1 MHYRITCGGSALAD
15 KAHFS
20 EDASNGGDS
29 LLFTAFSGSIC
40 MHRYSDL
47 RRVFEMAV
55 SEVTQSDS
63 VYTVC
68 GVQMVNV
75 QWCACVFCISAC
87 SCSISTA
94 LRIPI
99 VPVMTRSQVG
109 R

>member
-1 MHYRITCGGSALAD
+1 MHYRITCGGSTLAD

-29 LLFTAFSGSIC
+29 LLFTAFSGTIC

-55 SEVTQSDS
+55 SELTQSDS

-75 QWCACVFCISAC
+75 Q
-87 SCSISTA
+87 
-94 LRIPI
+94 
-99 VPVMTRSQVG
+99 
-109 R
+109 

>member
-29 LLFTAFSGSIC
+29 LLFTAFSGTIC
-40 MHRYSDL
+40 MHKYSDL

-55 SEVTQSDS
+55 SELSQSDS

-68 GVQMVNV
+68 GVQMHIH
-75 QWCACVFCISAC
+75 AP
-87 SCSISTA
+87 ISTA

-99 VPVMTRSQVG
+99 VPLKTGSPVVR
-109 R
+109 